1 MSGSTAGLAV
11 PYDALPGNPQARVS
25 ARSSGSD
32 DSRNSRGSRSDD
44 NAGLGEQDAGIHAH
58 AWQRFVGPQ
67 SADAQSAGD
76 EGGVEG
82 VESVEG
88 AAVAAAASDALTAM
102 WIAAASEQDE
112 VGSEEEEEAT
122 AWFDAPGVG
131 ESVEAVVG
139 AFVPS
144 PEGHGRVAAEGVSG
158 ADAAGAAT
166 LVLNS
171 STPIRMHVAVAG
183 EQGSDDDSDSECDWE
198 TASEWEPEEEEE
210 EGVGGEQRLP
220 LLGSLAASPHF
231 QPTPTDVPGRT
242 SVTAAAAHSQ
252 GSAGQRGAG
261 AVGTSEQGP
270 VTGRLSGEALAVP
283 MVPTLVRPARVVT
296 RVSSAGPDSGVG
308 TPTAASSSA
317 PLPSRTTPAPAGT
330 RLGVH
335 GPWARAAADAM
346 LGPALGSS
354 GIHQGTGLG
363 QGQGGPNSLVSA
375 LSSAPSWHLVR
386 PADMREGARAGRAG
400 SQGAGA
406 PSGSGGGSG
415 GGSSGS
421 ADAQTASSTPGPN
434 RGASAGLGGG
444 TGAGAG
450 ADGQGRDVPRHG
462 TLTGRPRPGPHSGR
476 RSSSVQT
483 PTVSA
488 PSSSPCRSGL
498 SGLSPKPPRRGF
510 GAFAAQPGW
519 AEQAWRRQLA
529 EHQRQ
534 YGGGSTPTSGS
545 AGGAA
550 AMEDDQVP
558 AAAGSRVGAEAGTT
572 TPPHQGLGLLL
583 REERQGGLTAA
594 GAAAAADLPR
604 LLALLQ
610 NLAGVDTAS
619 SCMQVGCGVERCA
632 AGCEGGSDHAHS
644 AAFACL
650 DHCSCTLVL
659 LVCKCQTY
667 IQCVLWGFQPPFDE
681 ASIGKHASSLSVHQA
696 PTPCYDTY
704 PNAPAL
710 LSIHIAPAPLLTHK
724 SRFPCIAA
732 AGCDPVTDTRSQAR
746 FPIPL
751 TPLPGLEQRLDASIL
766 TSP

>member
-1 MSGSTAGLAV
+1 MLRRRSTSMSGSTAGLAV
-11 PYDALPGNPQARVS
+11 PYDALAGNTEARVS

-67 SADAQSAGD
+67 SADALEAGD

-82 VESVEG
+82 LESVEG

-112 VGSEEEEEAT
+112 VGSEEEEEEAT

-139 AFVPS
+139 AFVPV
-144 PEGHGRVAAEGVSG
+144 PVGHGQVAAEGISG
-158 ADAAGAAT
+158 LVGVDAAGAAT

-171 STPIRMHVAVAG
+171 STPIRTRVAAAG

-231 QPTPTDVPGRT
+231 QPTPTDASGRM
-242 SVTAAAAHSQ
+242 SVAAAAAHSQ
-252 GSAGQRGAG
+252 GGAGQHGAG
-261 AVGTSEQGP
+261 AVGAGEQGL
-270 VTGRLSGEALAVP
+270 VAGRLSGEALAGSTL
-283 MVPTLVRPARVVT
+283 PTLVRPARVVT

-317 PLPSRTTPAPAGT
+317 PLPSRTTPAPATAPAPALAPALAGT

-346 LGPALGSS
+346 LGPALSSS

-386 PADMREGARAGRAG
+386 PADMREGARAGRGG

-406 PSGSGGGSG
+406 PSGSGGSSG

-421 ADAQTASSTPGPN
+421 ADAQTASLTPGPN

-545 AGGAA
+545 ADGAA

-558 AAAGSRVGAEAGTT
+558 AGAGSRVGAEAGTT

-610 NLAGVDTAS
+610 NLTGVDTAS
-619 SCMQVGCGVERCA
+619 SCMQVGCSAERCGA
-632 AGCEGGSDHAHS
+632 E
-644 AAFACL
+644 
-650 DHCSCTLVL
+650 
-659 LVCKCQTY
+659 
-667 IQCVLWGFQPPFDE
+667 
-681 ASIGKHASSLSVHQA
+681 
-696 PTPCYDTY
+696 
-704 PNAPAL
+704 
-710 LSIHIAPAPLLTHK
+710 
-724 SRFPCIAA
+724 
-732 AGCDPVTDTRSQAR
+732 
-746 FPIPL
+746 
-751 TPLPGLEQRLDASIL
+751 
-766 TSP
+766 

>member
-11 PYDALPGNPQARVS
+11 PYDALAGNTQERVPI
-25 ARSSGSD
+25 RSSGSD
-32 DSRNSRGSRSDD
+32 DGSGGRGRGSNGD
-44 NAGLGEQDAGIHAH
+44 AGLGEQDAGIHAH

-76 EGGVEG
+76 EGAVEG

-88 AAVAAAASDALTAM
+88 AAVVAAASDALTAM

-112 VGSEEEEEAT
+112 VGSEEDEAT

-144 PEGHGRVAAEGVSG
+144 PEGNCRVAAEGVSG
-158 ADAAGAAT
+158 VDAACAAT

-171 STPIRMHVAVAG
+171 STPIRTRVAAAG

-198 TASEWEPEEEEE
+198 TASEWEPEAEEE
-210 EGVGGEQRLP
+210 EGDGGEQRRP
-220 LLGSLAASPHF
+220 LLGFLAASPHF
-231 QPTPTDVPGRT
+231 QPTPTDAPGLT
-242 SVTAAAAHSQ
+242 SVAAAAAHSQ
-252 GSAGQRGAG
+252 GSAGQHGVG

-270 VTGRLSGEALAVP
+270 VAGRLSGEALAGSTF
-283 MVPTLVRPARVVT
+283 PTLVRPARLVT
-296 RVSSAGPDSGVG
+296 RVSSAGPDSDVG

-317 PLPSRTTPAPAGT
+317 PLPSRTTPAPAPAPAPALAPALAGT

-354 GIHQGTGLG
+354 DIHQGTGLG
-363 QGQGGPNSLVSA
+363 QGQGGPISLVSA

-406 PSGSGGGSG
+406 PSGSGNGRSGSG
-415 GGSSGS
+415 NGSASAS
-421 ADAQTASSTPGPN
+421 ADAQTASLTPGPN
-434 RGASAGLGGG
+434 RGASAGLGDGTG
-444 TGAGAG
+444 TGAV
-450 ADGQGRDVPRHG
+450 ADGQGGNAPRHG

-488 PSSSPCRSGL
+488 PSSSLCRSGL

-510 GAFAAQPGW
+510 GAFATQPGW

-545 AGGAA
+545 ADGAA

-558 AAAGSRVGAEAGTT
+558 AGGGSRVGAEAGTK

-583 REERQGGLTAA
+583 REEQQGGLTAA
-594 GAAAAADLPR
+594 GAVAAADLPR

-619 SCMQVGCGVERCA
+619 SCMQVGCGVEWCA
-632 AGCEGGSDHAHS
+632 ACCEGRSDQAHS
-644 AAFACL
+644 AAFPCL
-650 DHCSCTLVL
+650 DHCRCTLVL
-659 LVCKCQTY
+659 LV
-667 IQCVLWGFQPPFDE
+667 LP
-681 ASIGKHASSLSVHQA
+681 SLCTVHIVCA
-696 PTPCYDTY
+696 VG
-704 PNAPAL
+704 
-710 LSIHIAPAPLLTHK
+710 LSTA
-724 SRFPCIAA
+724 F
-732 AGCDPVTDTRSQAR
+732 
-746 FPIPL
+746 
-751 TPLPGLEQRLDASIL
+751 
-766 TSP
+766 